1 MTPPGSHLPHSPA
14 RHPSAIHHPLGAA
27 DRPHPAR
34 PPSCR
39 PTATAAP
46 GIPSSSTDRCHPARR
61 SSPRPPTTARPA
73 LTDTTRPF
81 STSPHTAW
89 LPSDRHT
96 HDPRDQPPPVRPPPD
111 SSHPGPLDRSHP
123 IGSHRTHVHG
133 SHGPSPHQSDIRP
146 SDICH
151 AGIHSHAWGHP
162 RDIPPGIVRPRLA
175 CGVPVRSPVMI
186 YLPAS
191 VAVASRSPPELP
203 IRPHPPR
210 APNAY
215 RHAPGRSGASH
226 VVTASGVRSV
236 WTHTTHN
243 DHPGDFHVI
252 NSVPTRSAGGHRGN
266 ATWMHSRW
274 DTS

>member
-1 MTPPGSHLPHSPA
+1 M
-14 RHPSAIHHPLGAA
+14 
-27 DRPHPAR
+27 
-34 PPSCR
+34 
-39 PTATAAP
+39 
-46 GIPSSSTDRCHPARR
+46 
-61 SSPRPPTTARPA
+61 
-73 LTDTTRPF
+73 
-81 STSPHTAW
+81 
-89 LPSDRHT
+89 
-96 HDPRDQPPPVRPPPD
+96 
-111 SSHPGPLDRSHP
+111 
-123 IGSHRTHVHG
+123 HG

-151 AGIHSHAWGHP
+151 AGIHSHAWGQP

-175 CGVPVRSPVMI
+175 CGVPVRSPAMI
-186 YLPAS
+186 YLSAS

-266 ATWMHSRW
+266 VTWMHSRW